1 MVFRTLCSAAT
12 TTTAAALLLGA
23 ILSGAAPTAAAP
35 PSTGVELPTTVRWGS
50 VPLPGCQAETQRF
63 IVDYI
68 DKRCL
73 PDSSTPSY
81 VYEFAK
87 TTLEIFKDIEK
98 ANCATTSWQRSTLAN
113 NIGWLMTAGTCGAPY
128 TSIPEYDS
136 GAYTCHTMSRC
147 ADVLD
152 DFEEDFVKHRC
163 VRKGNEAL
171 DEFAKS
177 LLEVFKLVEKDNCC
191 VVRSQK
197 RRLAADLAVLGSY
210 SRCGDFSSVSRFA
223 AAAAPPPALAAGGGG
238 AAAAV
243 AAPAAA
249 RIAFADAP
257 SAVGGRAVV
266 GGGTRRA
273 APAADVLPSTS
284 VRLHFSFENLD
295 PGDTPTG
302 ECCGG
307 FPHDN
312 KCCSKWCI
320 PVTIYLA
327 AYGVTPEDCCVE
339 PMLWPKSYSC
349 GTLGDHPWR
358 A

>member
-1 MVFRTLCSAAT
+1 MVFRALCSAAT
-12 TTTAAALLLGA
+12 ATTATAVLLGA
-23 ILSGAAPTAAAP
+23 VLSGVAPAAAAP
-35 PSTGVELPTTVRWGS
+35 ASTGAELPTTDRWGLI
-50 VPLPGCQAETQRF
+50 PLPGCEAETQRF

-87 TTLEIFKDIEK
+87 TTLEIFKDVEK
-98 ANCATTSWQRSTLAN
+98 ANCATTSWQRWTLAN
-113 NIGWLMTAGTCGAPY
+113 NIQWLMAAGTCGAPY
-128 TSIPEYDS
+128 TSIPEYDA
-136 GAYTCHTMSRC
+136 GAYTCHTMSGC
-147 ADVLD
+147 SDLLD
-152 DFEEDFVKHRC
+152 EFEEDFVKHRC
-163 VRKGNEAL
+163 VPKGNNDL

-210 SRCGDFSSVSRFA
+210 SHCGGFSSVSRFA
-223 AAAAPPPALAAGGGG
+223 AAPPAPPALAAGGDG

-243 AAPAAA
+243 AAPTA
-249 RIAFADAP
+249 RLPFADAP
-257 SAVGGRAVV
+257 SAVGGRAAV
-266 GGGTRRA
+266 GGGSRRGAPTA
-273 APAADVLPSTS
+273 AVLPSTS
-284 VRLHFSFENLD
+284 VRLHFSFENVN

-307 FPHDN
+307 FPHN
-312 KCCSKWCI
+312 NQCCSKWCG
-320 PVTIYLA
+320 PVA
-327 AYGVTPEDCCVE
+327 AYLSALVVTTDDCCVA
-339 PMLWPKSYSC
+339 PMLWPKSNWC
-349 GTLGDHPWR
+349 GTLGNFPWR